1 MDLRRIF
8 LRRKNFP
15 KTNLYDEE
23 NSYSSSEESDEEEK
37 NINKQNFFIHN
48 NTSNQNKNQIRN
60 DNTNFHQKY
69 SLFTV
74 GLNSFLVE
82 WDLINLHPKQYYS
95 CNGHSIWDANFS
107 IENRH
112 TIYLA
117 CNDGVVR
124 AINTKSTFYLEKQF
138 QKIESPVTSIA
149 FFKGKNQKN
158 KIGGKKNLNEEIICT
173 GHLDGKINKWSNG
186 VIVSTF
192 GNNAYTYNKN
202 TKSKKQNKMEEEIS
216 ENSDFE
222 EENTPKQTNTI
233 WKLVFINKKYLASGN
248 EFGELQIWNVKF
260 GVLYRRFKE
269 HEGDILDI
277 CFNSKNNYLYF
288 TGVDSVIISLHFT
301 GKDNNNVEED
311 FKIHSKLRPQ
321 SHDINSIIF
330 IEKDNLLISGGV
342 TTDICLIRLDKGRF
356 LESFGKSVLSNN
368 SKSILFLYNFILS
381 YTKLILFILIY
392 NNLQKLKDTF
402 LVLKQKNV
410 LT

>member
-8 LRRKNFP
+8 LRRKNFS
-15 KTNLYDEE
+15 KTNLYDDED
-23 NSYSSSEESDEEEK
+23 SSGDESEEEK
-37 NINKQNFFIHN
+37 KQNYFVNN
-48 NTSNQNKNQIRN
+48 NTSNNNKNNIIN
-60 DNTNFHQKY
+60 DNSNFHQKY
-69 SLFTV
+69 SLFSV

-82 WDLINLHPKQYYS
+82 WDLLNLHPKQYYS

-138 QKIESPVTSIA
+138 QKVDSPVTSIA
-149 FFKGKNQKN
+149 FNFNKSKNQKN
-158 KIGGKKNLNEEIICT
+158 KTGGKKQDNEEIVCT

-202 TKSKKQNKMEEEIS
+202 KSKKQNKMEEELS
-216 ENSDFE
+216 ENSDNIE
-222 EENTPKQTNTI
+222 DTPKPTNTI

-269 HEGDILDI
+269 HDGDILDI
-277 CFNSKNNYLYF
+277 CFNSNNNYLYF

-311 FKIHSKLRPQ
+311 FKMHSKLRPQ
-321 SHDINSIIF
+321 SHDINSIVF

-368 SKSILFLYNFILS
+368 SKLNYLILIIKYFNFNFIF
-381 YTKLILFILIY
+381 IFLF
-392 NNLQKLKDTF
+392 TF
-402 LVLKQKNV
+402 
-410 LT
+410 T

>member
-8 LRRKNFP
+8 LRRKNISS
-15 KTNLYDEE
+15 KTNLFDNEDSSGDE
-23 NSYSSSEESDEEEK
+23 SEEEK
-37 NINKQNFFIHN
+37 KQSYFN
-48 NTSNQNKNQIRN
+48 NTSNKNKNNVIN
-60 DNTNFHQKY
+60 DNSNFHQKY
-69 SLFTV
+69 SLFST

-82 WDLINLHPKQYYS
+82 WDLLNLHPKQYYS

-124 AINTKSTFYLEKQF
+124 AINTKSTFFLEKQF
-138 QKIESPVTSIA
+138 QKVDSPVTSIA
-149 FFKGKNQKN
+149 FNYNKTNKKGKDSD
-158 KIGGKKNLNEEIICT
+158 EIVCT

-202 TKSKKQNKMEEEIS
+202 KSKKQNKMEEELD
-216 ENSDFE
+216 ENSEDVE
-222 EENTPKQTNTI
+222 DTTKPTNAI

-277 CFNSKNNYLYF
+277 CFNSNNNYLYF

-301 GKDNNNVEED
+301 TDKNNVEED

-330 IEKDNLLISGGV
+330 VEKDNLLISGGV

-368 SKSILFLYNFILS
+368 SKLNFIL
-381 YTKLILFILIY
+381 ILKYF
-392 NNLQKLKDTF
+392 F
-402 LVLKQKNV
+402 
-410 LT
+410 